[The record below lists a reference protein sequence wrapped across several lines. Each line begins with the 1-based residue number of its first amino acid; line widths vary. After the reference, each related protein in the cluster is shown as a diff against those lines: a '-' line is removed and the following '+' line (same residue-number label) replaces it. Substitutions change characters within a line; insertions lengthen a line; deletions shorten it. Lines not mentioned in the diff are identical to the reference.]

1 MKRIVLA
8 TQLFLNYFLSLEQLP
23 ILQIK
28 KFMDNRSLSRE
39 LSLISLGLINDNI
52 DQKNFDIDSFNLESI
67 FESGIDLM
75 INHSRQE
82 LAECEDNLE
91 KIYSKILESELS
103 ETKNSLFEKSRNE
116 LKETVSHIEIVMNTL
131 SDILDFPKLILISD
145 QIEVRNDIKNR
156 IAKVLKNILHIDS
169 KIDSVMESW
178 RFKRLPRID
187 RDILRL
193 AFVDIEYLNI
203 PVSVACN
210 EAVNLANKYSD
221 KQGRKMINGILRR
234 LQNEKLN

>member
-1 MKRIVLA
+1 
-8 TQLFLNYFLSLEQLP
+8 
-23 ILQIK
+23 
-28 KFMDNRSLSRE
+28 MDNRSLSRE
-39 LSLISLGLINDNI
+39 LSLISLGLLKDNT
-52 DQKNFDIDSFNLESI
+52 DQKKYDIENINFESI
-67 FESGIDLM
+67 FESGIELM
-75 INHSRQE
+75 INHCREE

-91 KIYSKILESELS
+91 KSYHKILESELS
-103 ETKNSLFEKSRNE
+103 EIKNETFEKSRNE
-116 LKETVSHIEIVMNTL
+116 IKETITHVEMVMNTL
-131 SDILDFPKLILISD
+131 SDILDFPKLIAISD
-145 QIEVRNDIKNR
+145 HIEVRNDIKNR
-156 IAKVLKNILHIDS
+156 ISKVLKNIFFIDNI
-169 KIDSVMESW
+169 IDEVMDGW

-234 LQNEKLN
+234 LQNEKLNKT

>member
-1 MKRIVLA
+1 
-8 TQLFLNYFLSLEQLP
+8 
-23 ILQIK
+23 
-28 KFMDNRSLSRE
+28 MDNRSLSRE
-39 LSLISLGLINDNI
+39 LSLISLGLIKDNVE
-52 DQKNFDIDSFNLESI
+52 QQNFDIDSVNVESI
-67 FESGIDLM
+67 FDSGIELM
-75 INHSRQE
+75 INHCREE
-82 LAECEDNLE
+82 LAECQDNLE
-91 KIYSKILESELS
+91 KTYSKILESELS
-103 ETKNSLFEKSRNE
+103 EVKNQLFDKSRNE
-116 LKETVSHIEIVMNTL
+116 IKETVSHIELVMNTL
-131 SDILDFPKLILISD
+131 SDILDFPKLIAISD
-145 QIEVRNDIKNR
+145 HIEVRNDIKNR
-156 IAKVLKNILHIDS
+156 ISKVLKNILNIDS
-169 KIDSVMESW
+169 KIDNVMEGW

>member
-1 MKRIVLA
+1 
-8 TQLFLNYFLSLEQLP
+8 
-23 ILQIK
+23 
-28 KFMDNRSLSRE
+28 MDNRSLSRE

-103 ETKNSLFEKSRNE
+103 EIKNSLFEKSRNE

-221 KQGRKMINGILRR
+221 IQGRKMINGILRR
-234 LQNEKLN
+234 LQNEKLNKS

>member
-1 MKRIVLA
+1 
-8 TQLFLNYFLSLEQLP
+8 
-23 ILQIK
+23 
-28 KFMDNRSLSRE
+28 MDNRSLSRE

-103 ETKNSLFEKSRNE
+103 EIKNSLFEKSRNE

>member
-1 MKRIVLA
+1 
-8 TQLFLNYFLSLEQLP
+8 
-23 ILQIK
+23 
-28 KFMDNRSLSRE
+28 MDNRSLSRE
-39 LSLISLGLINDNI
+39 LSLISLGLIKDNI
-52 DQKNFDIDSFNLESI
+52 DQQNFDINDINFEII
-67 FESGIDLM
+67 FQSGIDLM
-75 INHSRQE
+75 INHCRDE

-91 KIYSKILESELS
+91 KTYSKILESELS
-103 ETKNSLFEKSRNE
+103 DIKNEFFERSRSHI
-116 LKETVSHIEIVMNTL
+116 KDTVSHIEIVMNTL
-131 SDILDFPKLILISD
+131 SDILDFPKLIALSD
-145 QIEVRNDIKNR
+145 HIEVRNDIKNR
-156 IAKVLKNILHIDS
+156 ISKVLKNIFHIDTS
-169 KIDSVMESW
+169 IDNVMEGW

>member
-1 MKRIVLA
+1 
-8 TQLFLNYFLSLEQLP
+8 
-23 ILQIK
+23 
-28 KFMDNRSLSRE
+28 MDHRTLSRE
-39 LSLISLGLINDNI
+39 LSLLSLGLIKDDINQN
-52 DQKNFDIDSFNLESI
+52 NFDIDDINFESI
-67 FESGIDLM
+67 FESGIELM
-75 INHSRQE
+75 INHCKQE
-82 LAECEDNLE
+82 LAECEGNIE
-91 KIYSKILESELS
+91 IIYGKILDSELS
-103 ETKNSLFEKSRNE
+103 EFKNELFEKSRNE
-116 LKETVSHIEIVMNTL
+116 LKETVSYIEKVMNIL
-131 SDILDFPKLILISD
+131 SDIIDFPKLIAISD
-145 QIEVRNDIKNR
+145 QIAVRADIQNR
-156 IAKVLKNILHIDS
+156 ISKVLNNLYSIDS
-169 KIDSVMESW
+169 NIDNVMEGW

>member
-1 MKRIVLA
+1 
-8 TQLFLNYFLSLEQLP
+8 
-23 ILQIK
+23 
-28 KFMDNRSLSRE
+28 MDNRSLSRE
-39 LSLISLGLINDNI
+39 LSLISLGLIKDSK
-52 DQKNFDIDSFNLESI
+52 DQQNFDIDSINLDSI
-67 FESGIDLM
+67 FDSGIELM
-75 INHSRQE
+75 INHCREE
-82 LAECEDNLE
+82 LAECEDYLE
-91 KIYSKILESELS
+91 KTYSKILESELS
-103 ETKNSLFEKSRNE
+103 EIKNVLFEKSRNE
-116 LKETVSHIEIVMNTL
+116 IKETVAHIEIVMNTL
-131 SDILDFPKLILISD
+131 SGILDFPKLIAISD
-145 QIEVRNDIKNR
+145 HLEVRNDIKNR
-156 IAKVLKNILHIDS
+156 ISKVLKNIFLIDS
-169 KIDSVMESW
+169 KIDNVMEGW